1 MRLRGR
7 EGGREGERE
16 RERGTVAL
24 LKLVASSTPL
34 CLDRGRERERER
46 ERDLLGTVS
55 IKPP

>member
-1 MRLRGR
+1 MVSLKPVAFKR
-7 EGGREGERE
+7 EGGREGGRE

-46 ERDLLGTVS
+46 ERE
-55 IKPP
+55 IY